1 MRKLEGYALAA
12 LPAIISGVTLLLVG
26 WLARQFAA
34 FGREHKVLLES
45 QRNQL
50 KASIVALYE
59 RAVERGYV
67 TPMELDTANR
77 MADSYFALG
86 GNHYVHAVIARLNE
100 TEIRGEIPS

>member
-1 MRKLEGYALAA
+1 M
-12 LPAIISGVTLLLVG
+12 
-26 WLARQFAA
+26 
-34 FGREHKVLLES
+34 LLES

-77 MADSYFALG
+77 MADSYFELG

-100 TEIRGEIPS
+100 IEIRGEIPS